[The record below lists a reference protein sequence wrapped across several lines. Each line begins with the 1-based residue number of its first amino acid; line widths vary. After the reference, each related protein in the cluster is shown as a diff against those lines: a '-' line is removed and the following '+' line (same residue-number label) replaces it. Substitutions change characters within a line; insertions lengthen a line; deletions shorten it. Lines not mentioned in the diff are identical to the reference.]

1 MDGIRLCTTHGHEMV
16 FVSLMRTPHSST
28 AVVRG
33 AMNAVLMRLNC
44 VTIHT
49 LICLYRLVYR
59 NRGWHN
65 CRTD

>member
-33 AMNAVLMRLNC
+33 AMNAVLLEKVSIPCRNFVLQ
-44 VTIHT
+44 VSD
-49 LICLYRLVYR
+49 LIVLLSIR
-59 NRGWHN
+59 
-65 CRTD
+65 